1 MRAFAEPAAMACR
14 ILAQWI
20 RTIAVDATIN
30 IVQAL
35 KTEVATLRRVL
46 MLNIKLGDTY
56 PGDSQVDRINSL
68 IDELEG
74 LIKAPRP

>member
-1 MRAFAEPAAMACR
+1 MACR
-14 ILAQWI
+14 IPAQWI
-20 RTIAVDATIN
+20 RTIAVDETIN

-35 KTEVATLRRVL
+35 KTEVAALRRVL
-46 MLNIKLGDTY
+46 MLNMKVADTY

-74 LIKAPRP
+74 LIKQSGSTEREASK